1 MPGINYLAE
10 LDRVNV
16 QKTLCPIVQDMD
28 EQELKVTLLYILHGI
43 DVYDAIDSA
52 RGFPRKETEFEQQGI
67 ECCNAIATKRREG
80 EAR

>member
-1 MPGINYLAE
+1 MPAIEYLAE

-28 EQELKVTLLYILHGI
+28 EQELKVALLYILRGL

-52 RGFPRKETEFEQQGI
+52 RGFPRIEQQGI
-67 ECCNAIATKRREG
+67 DDELLLVGSAVI
-80 EAR
+80 

>member
-1 MPGINYLAE
+1 MIGIQYLAE

-28 EQELKVTLLYILHGI
+28 EQELKVALLYILRGL

-52 RGFPRKETEFEQQGI
+52 RGFSREEAEQQGI
-67 ECCNAIATKRREG
+67 ECCNLIATKHREG
-80 EAR
+80 EVR

>member
-1 MPGINYLAE
+1 MPSINYLAE

-28 EQELKVTLLYILHGI
+28 EQELRVALLYILHGL
-43 DVYDAIDSA
+43 DVYNAIDSA
-52 RGFPRKETEFEQQGI
+52 RGFPRIEQQGI